1 MNVSLS
7 CPLIQMS
14 DKRCNLIPRFPLS
27 DQNRD
32 ERVPQS
38 VVSVQSFEIR
48 FLDEFLDESIWLVTL
63 PLTERLSAGFSFFRE
78 KELTQLYDR
87 QGGEP
92 RGRGVKM
99 DPTFGLIWDTHL
111 KSASSTC
118 VTSSSG
124 V

>member
-14 DKRCNLIPRFPLS
+14 DKGCDLIPRFPLS

-32 ERVPQS
+32 EGGQQGM
-38 VVSVQSFEIR
+38 VSVQSFEIR

-63 PLTERLSAGFSFFRE
+63 PLTERLTAGFSFFRE

-92 RGRGVKM
+92 RGGGVKM
-99 DPTFGLIWDTHL
+99 GPTIGIGEV
-111 KSASSTC
+111 SSEI
-118 VTSSSG
+118 S
-124 V
+124 